1 MALKVR
7 PLAPLFQ
14 LLVDL
19 PSSEA
24 LVERNFSLL
33 KKISTG
39 DRSRISNI
47 NSHLIER
54 VKVTYEM
61 AQRMHAALNDQ
72 YESSAIASEKHFSM
86 ADDNDQDEDNDINN
100 NADKDNDIQ

>member
-1 MALKVR
+1 MAAKVR
-7 PLAPLFQ
+7 PLAPLFD
-14 LLVDL
+14 LLVQL

-24 LVERNFSLL
+24 LVERHFSLL

-72 YESSAIASEKHFSM
+72 DDSSAIASEKYFSM
-86 ADDNDQDEDNDINN
+86 ADGNDQDDGND
-100 NADKDNDIQ
+100 